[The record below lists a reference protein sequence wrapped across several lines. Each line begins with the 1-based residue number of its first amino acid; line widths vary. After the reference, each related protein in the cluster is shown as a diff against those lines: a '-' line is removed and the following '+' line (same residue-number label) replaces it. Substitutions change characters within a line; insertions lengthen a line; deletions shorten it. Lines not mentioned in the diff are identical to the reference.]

1 MKANQ
6 LVKATGQIDPF
17 QASMGSLLVV
27 AFPKTNSKNYSFAV
41 QIVESAERWA
51 IVEINGQS
59 MHVAA
64 FGKTQVEG
72 GRAATLLGYS
82 LGWKGTL
89 LFVKGRL
96 LRDSYEVREVIDCF
110 VQSCECTDIK
120 AHCHEVINDPKY
132 SPYDYSSGRRKIDR
146 YIFPCK
152 HLMPWMRFDSEHPS
166 SYHDQIQAAGVKHAC
181 TVFQR
186 SPNRRVIV
194 EGVSSLGY
202 SLLFAVE
209 FVLYAVILRTYT
221 LRWPTFQKSEE
232 VNYRIWIS
240 DDSNDE
246 GKF

>member
-27 AFPKTNSKNYSFAV
+27 AFPKTNSKNYRFAV

-59 MHVAA
+59 MHVVA
-64 FGKTQVEG
+64 FGKSQVEG

-96 LRDSYEVREVIDCF
+96 LRDSYEVREVIECF

-120 AHCHEVINDPKY
+120 AHCHEVMNDPRY
-132 SPYDYSSGRRKIDR
+132 SRYYDDSYDRKKIDR

-152 HLMPWMRFDSEHPS
+152 HLMPKMRFDAKHPS
-166 SYHDQIQAAGVKHAC
+166 SYQDQIQAAGVKYAC
-181 TVFQR
+181 TVC
-186 SPNRRVIV
+186 PNFRQQDFVKIEKPLKRANIT
-194 EGVSSLGY
+194 GVRL
-202 SLLFAVE
+202 
-209 FVLYAVILRTYT
+209 
-221 LRWPTFQKSEE
+221 P
-232 VNYRIWIS
+232 
-240 DDSNDE
+240 
-246 GKF
+246 